1 MYVDD
6 PRDRLGIN
14 TNSPS
19 SSLHVVAT
27 ESAISP
33 LTVQNT
39 NTSGYAQ
46 IIYSTGSA
54 TTWNVGVGGSG
65 VGTLASKFFWYNG
78 GTKMVLTTTG
88 RLGVG
93 NDSPSYP
100 VDVNGQVSGISIYAS
115 NDIQAFSD
123 IRVKGEIKNVKDAI
137 NKINQINGV
146 TFIRLDAEPD
156 NKHRHAGV
164 IAQEVE
170 KVFPEVVHTDFKTG
184 LKSVAYG
191 NLSALLIEAIKELN
205 IKIEN
210 LEKIINKK

>member
-1 MYVDD
+1 LYVDD

-78 GTKMVLTTTG
+78 GTKMVLTTAG
-88 RLGVG
+88 RLGIG

-100 VDVNGQVSGISIYAS
+100 LDVNGQVSGISIYAS
-115 NDIQAFSD
+115 DDIQAFSD
-123 IRVKGEIKNVKDAI
+123 KRVKGEIETIKNAIEKI
-137 NKINQINGV
+137 NKINGV
-146 TFIRLDAEPD
+146 TFTRLDAKED

-170 KVFPEVVHTDFKTG
+170 EVLPEVVHTDAKTG
-184 LKSVAYG
+184 MKSVAYG

-205 IKIEN
+205 VKIET
-210 LEKIINKK
+210 LENKLK